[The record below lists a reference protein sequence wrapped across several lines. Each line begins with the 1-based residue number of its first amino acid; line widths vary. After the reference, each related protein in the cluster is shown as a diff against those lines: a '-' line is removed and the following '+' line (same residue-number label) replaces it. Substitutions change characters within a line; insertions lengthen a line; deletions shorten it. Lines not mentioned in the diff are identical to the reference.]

1 MEDFLRGKTLSENL
15 SSQAVSIALANAA
28 PLKYNATKID
38 MAKGLLAS
46 GLAKLNAVV

>member
-1 MEDFLRGKTLSENL
+1 MSD
-15 SSQAVSIALANAA
+15 QALAVALANAA

-46 GLAKLNAVV
+46 GLAKLSAAAAAA

>member
-1 MEDFLRGKTLSENL
+1 
-15 SSQAVSIALANAA
+15 VALANAA

-46 GLAKLNAVV
+46 GLARLNA